1 MFWPQF
7 GVAAATIGLMPLFA
21 ALHPPVAL
29 AQTAGSSRS
38 IPPSISVSA
47 SVAYGRSTTAAAAQA
62 KTDAILAALS
72 AEAGIPFL
80 PTAKAA
86 FGATMTDNSQPTESR
101 LCVRA
106 GVGLS
111 VPVFAGPQMTV
122 EHGLIGCPTNTGGLP
137 IVVIQDPALQA
148 PPATRTGDYNLDITV
163 RYRLLQLKHMQVL
176 AVASEQGVGYSLSS
190 PVSGNNLLLGMSL
203 LF

>member
-7 GVAAATIGLMPLFA
+7 SVSAATISLMLLSTSLFA
-21 ALHPPVAL
+21 PVAL
-29 AQTAGSSRS
+29 AQTAAPSPSN
-38 IPPSISVSA
+38 PPSISVSA
-47 SVAYGRSTTAAAAQA
+47 AIAYGQAATAAAQA
-62 KTDAILAALS
+62 KTDAMLAALS
-72 AEAGIPFL
+72 AEAGIPYL

-86 FGATMTDNSQPTESR
+86 AAATMTDNAEPTESR

-111 VPVFAGPQMTV
+111 VPVIAGPQMTV

-137 IVVIQDPALQA
+137 IVVLQDPALQA
-148 PPATRTGDYNLDITV
+148 PPTTRTGDYNVDITV
-163 RYRLLQLKHMQVL
+163 RYRLLQLKQMQVL

-190 PVSGNNLLLGMSL
+190 PVSGNNVLLGMSL
-203 LF
+203 VF

>member
-7 GVAAATIGLMPLFA
+7 SLAAIGLL
-21 ALHPPVAL
+21 LLVAPSVR
-29 AQTAGSSRS
+29 AQTAAPARS
-38 IPPSISVSA
+38 IAPGLSVSG
-47 SVAYGRSTTAAAAQA
+47 SVAYGRNAMAAAAQA
-62 KTDAILAALS
+62 KTDAMLAALS
-72 AEAGIPFL
+72 AEAGVPYL
-80 PTAKAA
+80 PTARPAA
-86 FGATMTDNSQPTESR
+86 GATMTDDAEPTESR

-111 VPVFAGPQMTV
+111 LPVFAGPQMIV
-122 EHGLIGCPTNTGGLP
+122 EHGLVGCPTDTGGLP
-137 IVVIQDPALQA
+137 IVVVQDPALQA

-163 RYRLLQLKHMQVL
+163 RYRVLQLKHMQVL

-190 PVSGNNLLLGMSL
+190 PVSGNNVLLGMSL

>member
-7 GVAAATIGLMPLFA
+7 SGVAAAVSLMLLSAPMAWAQSVA
-21 ALHPPVAL
+21 AAPA
-29 AQTAGSSRS
+29 T
-38 IPPSISVSA
+38 PPSIAVSGA
-47 SVAYGRSTTAAAAQA
+47 VDYRQGTTAAAAQA
-62 KTDAILAALS
+62 KTDAMLATLS
-72 AEAGIPFL
+72 AEAGIPYL
-80 PTAKAA
+80 PSAKAA
-86 FGATMTDNSQPTESR
+86 AAATVTDNVAPTESR

-111 VPVFAGPQMTV
+111 VPVIAGPQMTV

-137 IVVIQDPALQA
+137 IVVVQDPALQA
-148 PPATRTGDYNLDITV
+148 PPTTRTGDYNVDITV

-203 LF
+203 VF